1 MKTTFGNLQEEVE
14 IDEPRARTLVSS
26 LAREEGVRGREV
38 TLVFVDDSY
47 IRELKG
53 RYMGVRRATD
63 VLAFPLAENSREEAP
78 GETKGADRRRPQ
90 GDGAAAGGPPPE
102 DLLGE
107 VYISTQRAI
116 DQARRNHVG
125 LSEEIARL
133 IVHGLLHLFGYRDDS
148 SSSRREMIRRQE
160 SFLREHKG
168 TASAVAKRVKDRR
181 KDGAWGRGRRASSST
196 GRGSSSV

>member
-1 MKTTFGNLQEEVE
+1 VKTTFGNLQEEVE

-26 LAREEGVRGREV
+26 LAREEGVSGREV
-38 TLVFVDDSY
+38 TLVFVDDAY

-53 RYMGVRRATD
+53 RYLGVRRATD
-63 VLAFPLAENSREEAP
+63 VLAFPLAEDSREEAQ
-78 GETKGADRRRPQ
+78 GETKGGGRRRSRNV
-90 GDGAAAGGPPPE
+90 GAASGGPPPE
-102 DLLGE
+102 NLLGE

-116 DQARRNHVG
+116 DQARCNHVG

-181 KDGAWGRGRRASSST
+181 KDKS
-196 GRGSSSV
+196 